1 MYRRAV
7 LAGSTAVL
15 LAGCS
20 EVTGLMDD
28 GYVDGTLRDEEPA
41 EFSAEAGE
49 ELTVSVNVQ
58 EVSEGSAVSVQ
69 VAEIGEGP
77 LDARSIEDADSYDVT
92 VESDGA
98 HVVTV
103 TNGVADVTVEPVE

>member
-7 LAGSTAVL
+7 LAGSTAAL

-28 GYVDGTLRDEEPA
+28 GYVDDTLQDEEPA
-41 EFSAEAGE
+41 EFGADAGD
-49 ELTVSVNVQ
+49 ELAVSVTVQ
-58 EVSEGSAVSVQ
+58 EINEGNAVSVQ
-69 VAEIGEGP
+69 VAEVGEGP
-77 LDARSIEDADSYDVT
+77 LDARSIEESDSYDVT
-92 VESDGA
+92 IESDGA

-103 TNGVADVTVEPVE
+103 TNGVAEVTVEPVE

>member
-7 LAGSTAVL
+7 LAGSTAVV

-20 EVTGLMDD
+20 DVTGLIDD
-28 GYVDGTLRDEEPA
+28 GYVDDTLRDEEPA
-41 EFSAEAGE
+41 EFSADAGDD
-49 ELTVSVNVQ
+49 LAVAVDVQ
-58 EVSEGSAVSVQ
+58 QVDEGSAVSVQ
-69 VAEIGEGP
+69 VAEVGEGP
-77 LDARSIEDADSYDVT
+77 LDARSIEESDSYDVT
-92 VESDGA
+92 IESDGA

>member
-28 GYVDGTLRDEEPA
+28 GYVDDTLRDEEPG
-41 EFSAEAGE
+41 EFSADEGD
-49 ELTVSVNVQ
+49 ELTVSVDVQ
-58 EVSEGSAVSVQ
+58 KVSEGSAVSVQ
-69 VAEIGEGP
+69 VAEVGEGP
-77 LDARSIEDADSYDVT
+77 LDARSIEDADTYDVT
-92 VESDGA
+92 IESDGA

-103 TNGVADVTVEPVE
+103 TSGAADVTVEPVE

>member
-7 LAGSTAVL
+7 LAGPTAVL

-20 EVTGLMDD
+20 EVTGLMDG
-28 GYVDGTLRDEEPA
+28 GYVDDTLQDEEPT

-49 ELTVSVNVQ
+49 ELTVSVDVR

-69 VAEIGEGP
+69 LAEVGEGP
-77 LDARSIEDADSYDVT
+77 LDARSVEESDSYDVT
-92 VESDGA
+92 VKSDGT

-103 TNGVADVTVEPVE
+103 TNGAADVTVEPVE